1 MSDLQLAL
9 IAAGVAAV
17 AGVWGYNKWQE
28 RQHRKLAE
36 NIFKGSQPDVLL
48 GKESAAV
55 EPSLGEVPRNTL
67 EAEDP
72 AIGDIAEPATAAMAV
87 PDDEGHGGHGGDGS
101 HAGHAGHGGHEGHEG
116 GQGHEG
122 HVGAAG
128 AATLPPLPDEHA
140 DEIADC
146 LVRMDFTEAV
156 PAPALWSMQ
165 ARWAG
170 LVGKTMSWLGFDDTQ
185 GAWRRLSA
193 HDAGRYR
200 VVCAAVQLADRQG
213 AVTDAGLSAF
223 FDGVREIVGQCAGVA
238 ELPDQDEALVN
249 ARALDEFCASVDLQL
264 GVNVITVGEAFAGTK
279 LRGVTEAAGLRL
291 LDDGSFHALD
301 DAGMT
306 RFTLSNIGAEL
317 FVADAMKSLA
327 TQGVTLSLDVP
338 RVADGPAVFDAMM
351 AVARQLAGALGGA
364 LVDAH
369 GKPLSPEM
377 VAGIRAKVGELQQR
391 MAHHQIVAGG
401 VRALRL
407 FS

>member
-1 MSDLQLAL
+1 MNELQIAL
-9 IAAGVAAV
+9 IGAGAAAV

-36 NIFKGSQPDVLL
+36 KIFKGVQPDVLL
-48 GKESAAV
+48 GNEGV
-55 EPSLGEVPRNTL
+55 GTEPSLGDTHIHTL

-72 AIGDIAEPATAAMAV
+72 AIGDFAAPATEAPASS
-87 PDDEGHGGHGGDGS
+87 GS
-101 HAGHAGHGGHEGHEG
+101 IHEPE
-116 GQGHEG
+116 
-122 HVGAAG
+122 AAG
-128 AATLPPLPDEHA
+128 LPPLPGEYA

-146 LVRMDFTEAV
+146 VIRMDFTEAM
-156 PAPALWSMQ
+156 PAPALWAMQ

-170 LVGKTMSWLGFDDTQ
+170 HVDKPMSWLGFDESL
-185 GAWRRLSA
+185 GAWRRLSE
-193 HDAGRYR
+193 HDAGRYG
-200 VVCAAVQLADRQG
+200 VICAAVQLADRQG

-238 ELPDQDEALVN
+238 QLPDQDEALVG

-264 GVNVITVGEAFAGTK
+264 GVNIITTGEPFPGTK
-279 LRGVTEAAGLRL
+279 LRGVTEAAGLSL
-291 LDDGSFHALD
+291 LEDGSFHALD
-301 DAGMT
+301 DARMT

-338 RVADGPAVFDAMM
+338 RVAEGPAVFDAMM
-351 AVARQLAGALGGA
+351 AVARQLTAALGGA
-364 LVDAH
+364 LVDGH
-369 GKPLSPEM
+369 GSPLTPEM
-377 VAGIRAKVGELQQR
+377 IASIRAKVGELQQR
-391 MAHHQIVAGG
+391 MAHHQIVAGS

>member
-9 IAAGVAAV
+9 IAAGAAAV

-28 RQHRKLAE
+28 RQHRQLAE
-36 NIFKGSQPDVLL
+36 KIFKGGQPDVLL
-48 GKESAAV
+48 GGESAGT
-55 EPSLGEVPRNTL
+55 ETSLGDTPFHTL

-72 AIGDIAEPATAAMAV
+72 AIGGFAAPATATAV
-87 PDDEGHGGHGGDGS
+87 S
-101 HAGHAGHGGHEGHEG
+101 A
-116 GQGHEG
+116 
-122 HVGAAG
+122 AAG
-128 AATLPPLPDEHA
+128 ETADTAHDASAASLPPLPGEYA
-140 DEIADC
+140 DDIADC

-156 PAPALWSMQ
+156 PAPALWAMQ

-170 LVGKTMSWLGFDDTQ
+170 HVGKPLSWLGFDGGV

-193 HDAGRYR
+193 HDAGRYG
-200 VVCAAVQLADRQG
+200 VMCAALQLADRQG
-213 AVTDAGLSAF
+213 AVTDAGLSVF
-223 FDGVREIVGQCAGVA
+223 FDGVRDIVGQCAGVA
-238 ELPDQDEALVN
+238 ELPDQEEALVS

-264 GVNVITVGEAFAGTK
+264 GVNLVTTGEPFAGTK
-279 LRGVTEAAGLRL
+279 LRGVTEAAGLCL
-291 LDDGSFHALD
+291 LEDGSFHALD
-301 DAGMT
+301 DARMT

-351 AVARQLAGALGGA
+351 AVARQLTGALGGT

-369 GKPLSPEM
+369 GSPLTPEM
-377 VAGIRAKVGELQQR
+377 IASIRAKVGELQQS
-391 MAHHQIVAGG
+391 MAHHQIVAGS

>member
-9 IAAGVAAV
+9 IAAGAAAV
-17 AGVWGYNKWQE
+17 AGGWGSNKWQG
-28 RQHRKLAE
+28 RQHRQLAE
-36 NIFKGSQPDVLL
+36 KIFKGGQPDVLL
-48 GKESAAV
+48 GGESAGT
-55 EPSLGEVPRNTL
+55 EPSLGDTPFHTL
-67 EAEDP
+67 EAKDP
-72 AIGDIAEPATAAMAV
+72 AIGGFAAPATATAV
-87 PDDEGHGGHGGDGS
+87 T
-101 HAGHAGHGGHEGHEG
+101 A
-116 GQGHEG
+116 
-122 HVGAAG
+122 AAG
-128 AATLPPLPDEHA
+128 ETADTAHDASAASLPPLPGEYA
-140 DEIADC
+140 DDIADC

-156 PAPALWSMQ
+156 PAPALWAMQ

-170 LVGKTMSWLGFDDTQ
+170 HVGKPLSWLGFDGGV

-193 HDAGRYR
+193 HDAGRYG
-200 VVCAAVQLADRQG
+200 VMCAALQLADRQG
-213 AVTDAGLSAF
+213 AVTDAGLSVF
-223 FDGVREIVGQCAGVA
+223 FDGVRDIVGQCAGVA
-238 ELPDQDEALVN
+238 ELPDQEEALVS

-264 GVNVITVGEAFAGTK
+264 GVNVITVGGAFAGTK
-279 LRGVTEAAGLRL
+279 LRGVTGAAGLRL

-351 AVARQLAGALGGA
+351 AVARQLTGALGGT

-369 GKPLSPEM
+369 GSPLTPEM
-377 VAGIRAKVGELQQR
+377 IASIRAKVGELQQR
-391 MAHHQIVAGG
+391 MAHHQIVAGS